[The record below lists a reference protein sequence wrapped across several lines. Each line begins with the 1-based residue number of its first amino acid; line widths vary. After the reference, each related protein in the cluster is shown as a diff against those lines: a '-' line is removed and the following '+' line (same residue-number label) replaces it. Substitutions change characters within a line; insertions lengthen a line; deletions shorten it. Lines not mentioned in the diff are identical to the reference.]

1 MPATSTYKRPICT
14 INDSLELLKQ
24 EIKIHLEGTTQ
35 HIAFEEKEAKLHAAF
50 IEAERK
56 VLEGLLSQY
65 DINMPVISFDGK
77 DYRQAVRC
85 ENTYI
90 SSVGPVRVER
100 SLYRTKGQHETTICP
115 MNLRA
120 GMIEGQWTPRAAKQ
134 ALFVVSN
141 LTPYEGEKLF
151 KELGAMQPSRIS
163 LDRLPK
169 KLGTCW
175 EEKREIF
182 EESLRVQ
189 FEVPEEAVTVGVSL
203 DGVLVPMQ
211 GRKVLPGDS
220 RYEEASCGSLTY
232 YDEEGEALATRRY
245 GRMPERKKITL
256 KSFLAKEI
264 EYALKCNPNLQLVKV
279 ADGARDNWK
288 FLEEE
293 LPKGLSVLDFYHA
306 AEHLKK
312 AFEMAYG
319 VGSQNA
325 NTEFFKYR
333 TILRHDLRGID
344 KVIRK
349 LGALVKKNPKKK
361 LLKTELNYFK
371 SNKHRCRYEELS
383 AKHFPIGSGI
393 VEATCKTLVSQRLK
407 LSGMCWRMKGGQA
420 IITFRAL
427 LHSYLF
433 DDAWEMLS
441 AEYES
446 EITPPKNIIS
456 FRNEASKSVSS

>member
-14 INDSLELLKQ
+14 INNSLELLKQ
-24 EIKIHLEGTTQ
+24 EIQMHLEETSQ
-35 HIAFEEKEAKLHAAF
+35 HIAFEEKEAKLHAVF

-56 VLEGLLSQY
+56 VLEELLSQY
-65 DINMPVISFDGK
+65 DINLPVISFDGK

-85 ENTYI
+85 ENTYT

-100 SLYRTKGQHETTICP
+100 SLYRTKGQHGTICP
-115 MNLRA
+115 MDLRA

-134 ALFVVSN
+134 ALFVVSS

-151 KELGAMQPSRIS
+151 KELGAMQPSRSS

-169 KLGTCW
+169 KLGACW

-189 FEVPEEAVTVGVSL
+189 FEVPEEAVTVGISL
-203 DGVLVPMQ
+203 DGVLIPMQ
-211 GRKVLPGDS
+211 GGKVLPGDS
-220 RYEEASCGSLTY
+220 RYEEASCGSITY
-232 YDEEGEALATRRY
+232 YDDEGEALATRRY
-245 GRMPERKKITL
+245 GRMPERKKVTL

-264 EYALKCNPNLQLVKV
+264 EYALKCNPDLQLVKV
-279 ADGARDNWK
+279 ADGARDNWT

-319 VGSQNA
+319 VNSQNA
-325 NTEFFKYR
+325 NTEFYKYR
-333 TILRHDLRGID
+333 SILRHDLRGID

-407 LSGMCWRMKGGQA
+407 LSGMCWRMKGGQS

-427 LHSYLF
+427 LHSHLF

-441 AEYES
+441 AEYKS

-456 FRNEASKSVSS
+456 FRNEARKIVSS